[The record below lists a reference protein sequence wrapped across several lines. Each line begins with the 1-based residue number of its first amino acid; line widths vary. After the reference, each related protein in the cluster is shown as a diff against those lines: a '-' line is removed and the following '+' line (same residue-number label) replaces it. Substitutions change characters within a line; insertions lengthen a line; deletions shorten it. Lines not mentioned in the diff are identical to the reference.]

1 MTEPDRLHSLLLRS
15 LVKHTPRM
23 NELGFS
29 GTSRSLSFFV
39 LLLTVSSKEG
49 KGRERKGSRGFRILE
64 FFFFREKGKDCLS
77 LKGFSLSHTL
87 RRGGG
92 AGMKGVIYIG
102 KVGRSI

>member
-39 LLLTVSSKEG
+39 LLLTFSSKEG

-77 LKGFSLSHTL
+77 LKGFLSLSHYAGGGSWNEGSDL
-87 RRGGG
+87 RR
-92 AGMKGVIYIG
+92 
-102 KVGRSI
+102 